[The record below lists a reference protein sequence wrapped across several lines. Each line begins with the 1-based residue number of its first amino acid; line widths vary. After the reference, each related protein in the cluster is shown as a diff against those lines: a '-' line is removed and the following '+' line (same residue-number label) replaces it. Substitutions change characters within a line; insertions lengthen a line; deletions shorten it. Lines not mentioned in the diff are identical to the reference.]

1 MYAQYESELLA
12 PALDTAHTFLAS
24 SSATKPTPTVLSLVA
39 RLTDGL
45 RTALHADDLTLL
57 RETVRQARTREYELH
72 DAFAAAQQCLADELF
87 DGPIAAL
94 HATYRRMLDIA
105 HTVLPR
111 AALAH

>member
-1 MYAQYESELLA
+1 MYAHQESWGV
-12 PALDTAHTFLAS
+12 PSDPDTARTFLS
-24 SSATKPTPTVLSLVA
+24 SCSATQPTPAVLSLVD

-45 RTALHADDLTLL
+45 RTALHADDLTPL
-57 RETVRQARTREYELH
+57 RETVRQLRMREYELH

-87 DGPIAAL
+87 DGPIAVL